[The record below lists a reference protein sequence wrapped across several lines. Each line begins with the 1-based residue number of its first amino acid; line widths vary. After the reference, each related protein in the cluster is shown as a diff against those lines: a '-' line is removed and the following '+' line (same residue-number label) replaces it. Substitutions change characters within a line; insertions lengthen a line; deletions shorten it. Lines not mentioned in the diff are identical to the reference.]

1 MRRSLAIIALA
12 AALAV
17 FSGAVWRICAHAAGP
32 FADWAAVVVA
42 GDYHAHSGAP
52 SEAFDNARREVTHDL
67 VGLGFEPQNMREFS
81 VRPELYPSK
90 HLMASE
96 PGLIGEKLAEAAGQA
111 RGGCLVYFTSHGSPA
126 GVLVGN
132 VLLSPAGLS

>member
-32 FADWAAVVVA
+32 FADWAAIVVA
-42 GDYHAHSGAP
+42 GDFHAHSGAP

-67 VGLGFEPQNMREFS
+67 LGLGFEPQNLRQFS
-81 VRPELYPSK
+81 VRPELYPSE
-90 HLMASE
+90 HLMASVPE
-96 PGLIGEKLAEAAGQA
+96 LIEEKLDDAASQA
-111 RGGCLVYFTSHGSPA
+111 RGGCL
-126 GVLVGN
+126 
-132 VLLSPAGLS
+132 